1 MLPGNK
7 LTSFD
12 PLRRKQNDY
21 KRKRKKRYPWFPFF
35 SFSDSISLLAHVL
48 SCLKQLR
55 DSRKYNFLSSDRGDV
70 YFLKVDTARGR
81 HVRNQLLI
89 CPRIMMNVADGP
101 GERKEDEAERDLD
114 DAHQGRVKTSSSR
127 RCSLQ
132 QSSRGLHFARCVFL
146 LVFFFALCFVT
157 FLLMYLA
164 IVFSFLLF
172 FSSNDP
178 FVLRL
183 PLPKRDNYFRPMR
196 TRKSWGSCLT
206 CWAYR
211 VTGKSIF
218 CVCLFLCKG
227 WA

>member
-146 LVFFFALCFVT
+146 LFFFYSLFCHVSFNVSGYCF
-157 FLLMYLA
+157 
-164 IVFSFLLF
+164 
-172 FSSNDP
+172 
-178 FVLRL
+178 
-183 PLPKRDNYFRPMR
+183 
-196 TRKSWGSCLT
+196 
-206 CWAYR
+206 
-211 VTGKSIF
+211 
-218 CVCLFLCKG
+218 
-227 WA
+227 